1 MPSASTRLNWRH
13 EQERRIVKR
22 PSTRLLIV
30 TALVLAAA
38 ALIAWRTTQGARV
51 PTVAAARGEVVQ
63 TVVSTGR
70 MITPA
75 RVEVG
80 TMVLGT
86 VKSRDVDEGASVKA
100 GQVLARLRDDEQ
112 RAALEQARGTLAEA
126 EARLTQLGKL
136 TGPSSE
142 QSLREKDANLAL
154 ARDEHERTKR
164 LFEKGFFS
172 QAKLDEA
179 ERNLVVARAARESA
193 VLQAA
198 SNSPKGSDF
207 ALALARREQ
216 ARATLE
222 VAQAKLDYTVIRA
235 PAAGVV
241 LKKYVETGDTVA
253 QGKKLFDLSV
263 AGETQVVLNVDE
275 KNIALLDLGREAQVV
290 ADAYPGR
297 TFGAVIFY
305 IAPGVDAQR
314 GSIEVKLRVPEPPAF
329 LKPDMTVSAEMLAG
343 RKADAVTLPA
353 DAVRDAST
361 PTPWVLA
368 LRDGRAVKVPVKLG
382 LRGSDRVE
390 IASGVQPGERVIA
403 GSTNVAPGARVRAS
417 D

>member
-1 MPSASTRLNWRH
+1 M
-13 EQERRIVKR
+13 KR
-22 PSTRLLIV
+22 PRLRV
-30 TALVLAAA
+30 LVLAVVLAVAA
-38 ALIAWRTTQGARV
+38 AAGGARYLLGPRV
-51 PTVAAARGEVVQ
+51 QTVAAQRGEVVQ

-70 MITPA
+70 VITPA
-75 RVEVG
+75 RVEIG

-86 VKSRDVDEGASVKA
+86 VKRREVDEGAVVVA

-126 EARLTQLGKL
+126 EARLAQLGRL

-142 QSLREKDANLAL
+142 QVLREKEANLAL

-164 LFEKGFFS
+164 LFDKGYFS

-179 ERNLVVARAARESA
+179 DRNLAVARAARESA

-198 SNSPKGSDF
+198 SNAPKGSDF

-216 ARATLE
+216 ARAALE
-222 VAQAKLDYTVIRA
+222 LAQAKLDYTVIRA

-241 LKKYVETGDTVA
+241 LRKYVETGDTVA
-253 QGKKLFDLSV
+253 QGKKLFDFSV

-275 KNIALLDLGREAQVV
+275 KNIGLLAPGRAAQVV
-290 ADAYPGR
+290 ADAFPGQA
-297 TFGAVIFY
+297 FDAEIFY

-314 GSIEVKLRVPEPPAF
+314 GSIEVKLRVPAPPPF

-353 DAVRDAST
+353 DVVRDAST
-361 PTPWVLA
+361 RSPWVLA
-368 LRDGRAVKVPVKLG
+368 LRDGRAVKQPVAIG
-382 LRGSDRVE
+382 LRGADRLEVASGLQPGDRV
-390 IASGVQPGERVIA
+390 IPITANAVPGQ
-403 GSTNVAPGARVRAS
+403 RVRAA